1 MVEAVHRWTAA
12 PQFGHRQPNHLLCS
26 SDSLNIF
33 SVLLSRTLDAKLRW
47 DSARRN
53 VEATPFGL
61 FVRLVPMHGILQD
74 FRYVLR
80 QLPKD
85 PVFGAVA
92 ILTLALAVGANTSIF
107 SVIQTVLLNS
117 LPYRD
122 VHRLMMIWSQLV

>member
-1 MVEAVHRWTAA
+1 M
-12 PQFGHRQPNHLLCS
+12 
-26 SDSLNIF
+26 
-33 SVLLSRTLDAKLRW
+33 
-47 DSARRN
+47 
-53 VEATPFGL
+53 
-61 FVRLVPMHGILQD
+61 
-74 FRYVLR
+74 LR

-122 VHRLMMIWSQLV
+122 VHHLMIDLESVSLIHLTLLLCLR